1 MLDTIIK
8 PTVRGKL
15 DRMRRLLPPVSPAAD
30 PSDREAGP
38 GLTGPDGEVDLDAVY
53 AYPEDVVGAGRPWLR
68 ANMVESLDGA
78 SQAGDGLSAGLSSPG
93 DKKIF
98 GVLRGLADVVLVG
111 ASTVRAEG
119 YRPPQPKAA
128 YAAARE
134 AAGRAPVPVIAIV
147 SRSLDLDLTAPLFTE
162 AIVPTVVLTGPDADP
177 ELLAA
182 TAKAAD
188 VIVAGPPGA
197 GGVDPGA
204 AVDALAARGWTRL
217 LTEGGPHLL
226 GQLASAGRV
235 DELCLALSPQLSGG
249 TSRRIIAGTDPMVP
263 QPMELRTLLEDD
275 GFLFARYVRRP
286 DR

>member
-1 MLDTIIK
+1 
-8 PTVRGKL
+8 
-15 DRMRRLLPPVSPAAD
+15 MRRLLPADSTADSPTGSS
-30 PSDREAGP
+30 SDSPFGSPFGSAAGP
-38 GLTGPDGEVDLDAVY
+38 RLTGPDGEVDLDAVY
-53 AYPEDVVGAGRPWLR
+53 AYPEDIVGAGRPWLR

-78 SQAGDGLSAGLSSPG
+78 SQAVDGLSAGLSSPA

-128 YAAARE
+128 YAAARK
-134 AAGRAPVPVIAIV
+134 AAGQAPVPVIAIV
-147 SRSLDLDLTAPLFTE
+147 SRSLALDLTAPLFTD
-162 AIVPTVVLTGPDADP
+162 ALVPTVVLTGPDADP

-182 TAKAAD
+182 TAEAAD
-188 VIVAGPPGA
+188 VIIAGPRGA
-197 GGVDPGA
+197 TGVDPGA

-226 GQLASAGRV
+226 GQLASAGRL
-235 DELCLALSPQLSGG
+235 DELCLALSPQLVGG
-249 TSRRIIAGTDPMVP
+249 TARRILAGADPMVP
-263 QPMELRTLLEDD
+263 QAMELHTLLEED
-275 GFLFARYVRRP
+275 GFLFARYVRHP